1 MINYYSEDIK
11 SPKLPRQ
18 LLNKWIKSIAS
29 KYDRRVGE
37 LAYIFCSDVKIL
49 EVNKQYLNH
58 DYYTDIIT
66 FAYCEGKLLSGDM
79 FIGLETVAS
88 NATKYN
94 VSFNDE
100 LYRVLIHG
108 VLHLCGQGDQT
119 LEEETQMRAKEE
131 EALMLLQKMQ
141 NEIIA

>member
-37 LAYIFCSDVKIL
+37 LAYIFCSDTKIL

-66 FAYCEGKLLSGDM
+66 FDYCEGKHLSGDM